1 MKVRLKMQMSGPRPD
16 GSMWPE
22 VGSEMTV
29 SAEEAEQLEA
39 AGIAEPTAKK
49 TAKPE
54 SSASEAEDEENP
66 AEDTPEDGAEEPPAE
81 DAAPEPPPKA
91 APTPAIAD
99 DAQIREWAQA
109 QGLAIAARGRIPAD
123 IRALYDGAHQG

>member
-49 TAKPE
+49 KPE
-54 SSASEAEDEENP
+54 VSASEAEDEETS
-66 AEDTPEDGAEEPPAE
+66 AEDTPEDDAEELPAE
-81 DAAPEPPPKA
+81 DGPAPEPPPKA
-91 APTPAIAD
+91 TPTPVTAD
-99 DAQIREWAQA
+99 DAQIREWAQS